1 MEVTRS
7 NQQATRQQFLILV
20 AFLAFAF
27 LQLSALLAPEGAW
40 YIPTAGLFGVT
51 AILLWVNAQD
61 VDPVSVRAE
70 F

>member
-1 MEVTRS
+1 MEVTQS
-7 NQQATRQQFLILV
+7 NRQAIRQQLLILV

-27 LQLSALLAPEGAW
+27 LQLTALLAPEGAW

-61 VDPVSVRAE
+61 AEPARAE
-70 F
+70 TF